1 MAKTLNLLFSA
12 PGKLTQDFSLRT
24 YSSKLIRFDT
34 QIISMFELSH
44 FSHFV
49 DGVDVGTKKTQQLAA
64 ALRGRLR
71 VQCPG

>member
-1 MAKTLNLLFSA
+1 
-12 PGKLTQDFSLRT
+12 LRT